1 MMVNDYPVRQ
11 PSLADQVFEIIVK
24 DISNGKYSPGS
35 LLPSENKLAEQFNV
49 SRPTI
54 RSAFAR
60 LAERG
65 YVKRQRGIGTFLTE
79 SPSIMNPLYQLLD
92 VGERIS
98 ARGLNPGFEQL
109 KSEVIEADEIV
120 SEKLG
125 VEVNSPI
132 LHIHKV
138 FTADDEPII
147 MFVNYIP
154 TSVFTDCLSIEQAR
168 QPGVTE
174 PFFEFFAN
182 NCDHAVKYLTSVI
195 NPEVA
200 KKCNLPDVFKFDD
213 PNTPI
218 LVIEDVGYDEED
230 NPLFFSIEYLV
241 GEARSFHVI
250 RHVENY

>member
-1 MMVNDYPVRQ
+1 MVSDYPVRQ
-11 PSLADQVFEIIVK
+11 PSLADQVYEIIVK
-24 DISNGKYSPGS
+24 DISSGNYPPGS

-65 YVKRQRGIGTFLTE
+65 YVKRQRGVGTFVAD

-92 VGERIS
+92 VDERIS
-98 ARGLNPGFEQL
+98 ARGMKPGFMQL
-109 KSEVIEADEIV
+109 KSEIIEADSTI
-120 SEKLG
+120 SEKLS
-125 VEVNSPI
+125 VEIKSPI
-132 LHIHKV
+132 LHVHKV
-138 FTADDEPII
+138 FTADDKPII
-147 MFVNYIP
+147 LFVNYIP
-154 TSVFTDCLSIEQAR
+154 TSVFIDCLTIEQAL

-182 NCDHAVKYLTSVI
+182 QCDHAVKYLMSVI

-200 KKCNLPDVFKFDD
+200 KNCDLPDVFKFDD

-218 LVIEDVGYDEED
+218 LLIEDVGYDEED
-230 NPLFFSIEYLV
+230 NPIFFSMEYLV
-241 GEARSFHVI
+241 GDARSFHVI
-250 RHVENY
+250 RHVDNI